1 MTELVNKAEPESQ
14 HQSQQLIRNISD
26 TARWVAV
33 YRADENDRPDALFR
47 DPFARRLAGQRG
59 EEIASAM
66 PFQKKNSWPFV
77 ARTYL
82 FDAFINEQVRQG
94 AEMVVNLA
102 AGLDARPYRMALP
115 PSLQWVE
122 VDLPGILDYKE
133 EILGSEKPVCALER
147 IRLDLADGNARREL
161 FERLGQRAKKVLV
174 VTEGL
179 LGYLSED
186 EAGSLAVDLAHP
198 ASFQRWVLDIGSPAL
213 MRMIQEEIES
223 ATEQGGR
230 TDKIWTARGSG
241 FLQLA
246 TAGSPVGCSFGV
258 HDRRAIQAAPTI
270 PAADRD
276 GFGYGKIPGQA
287 RPGPESAYVKR
298 NEGYRVVPA

>member
-1 MTELVNKAEPESQ
+1 MTELVNKAGPE
-14 HQSQQLIRNISD
+14 SQQLIRNISD

-161 FERLGQRAKKVLV
+161 FERLGKRAKKVLV

-213 MRMIQEEIES
+213 MRMIQKRLNPQLNKAGAPIKFGPQEGPDFFNRYGWNPTDVRSVFTIAAQFKRLPLFLRLIAMVS
-223 ATEQGGR
+223 DTEKFQAKR
-230 TDKIWTARGSG
+230 PWSG
-241 FLQLA
+241 ICL
-246 TAGSPVGCSFGV
+246 CE
-258 HDRRAIQAAPTI
+258 
-270 PAADRD
+270 
-276 GFGYGKIPGQA
+276 K
-287 RPGPESAYVKR
+287 K
-298 NEGYRVVPA
+298 

>member
-1 MTELVNKAEPESQ
+1 MTNLANAAEP
-14 HQSQQLIRNISD
+14 LIRNISD

-33 YRADENDRPDALFR
+33 YRAGESERPDALFR

-82 FDAFINEQVRQG
+82 FDAFINEQVQQG

-115 PSLQWVE
+115 PSLKWVE

-133 EILGSEKPVCALER
+133 EILGNEKPVCALER

-161 FERLGQRAKKVLV
+161 FDQLGQRAKKVLV

-186 EAGSLAVDLAHP
+186 EAGSLAVDLSHP
-198 ASFQRWVLDIGSPAL
+198 ASFQPWVLDIGSPAL
-213 MRMIQEEIES
+213 MRMIKKRLNPHLDKAGALIKFGPQE
-223 ATEQGGR
+223 
-230 TDKIWTARGSG
+230 
-241 FLQLA
+241 
-246 TAGSPVGCSFGV
+246 
-258 HDRRAIQAAPTI
+258 
-270 PAADRD
+270 
-276 GFGYGKIPGQA
+276 
-287 RPGPESAYVKR
+287 GPEFFTRYGWKPVDVRSVFTTAARFKR
-298 NEGYRVVPA
+298 LPFFLRLIAMVSDTEKFQAKRPWSGICLMKKN

>member
-1 MTELVNKAEPESQ
+1 LVNAAKSESKLDSEP
-14 HQSQQLIRNISD
+14 QSRQLIRNVSD
-26 TARWVAV
+26 TALWVAV
-33 YRADENDRPDALFR
+33 YRADESDRADAHFH
-47 DPFARRLAGQRG
+47 DPFARRLAGKRG
-59 EEIASAM
+59 QEIADAM

-115 PSLQWVE
+115 PSLQWLE

-133 EILGSEKPVCALER
+133 EMLNGEKPVCALER

-161 FERLGQRAKKVLV
+161 FDQLGQRAKKVLL

-186 EAGSLAVDLAHP
+186 EAGSLAVDLARP
-198 ASFQRWVLDIGSPAL
+198 ASFQRWILDIGSPAL
-213 MRMIQEEIES
+213 MRMIQKKLNSQLNQAGAPIKFGPQEGPDFFTRYGWKPADVRSVFTIAARFKRLPLFLRLIAMFS
-223 ATEQGGR
+223 D
-230 TDKIWTARGSG
+230 TDKFQAKRPWSG
-241 FLQLA
+241 ICLMERL
-246 TAGSPVGCSFGV
+246 
-258 HDRRAIQAAPTI
+258 
-270 PAADRD
+270 
-276 GFGYGKIPGQA
+276 
-287 RPGPESAYVKR
+287 
-298 NEGYRVVPA
+298 